1 MGYFTLDPADGKT
14 KCHYDEN
21 GNNTIDAAFILQTRL
36 YVPVT
41 GVDCVEIVP
50 SRGVQVSRLNRTRF
64 IAREGKVA
72 DAPLTQGD
80 PLMCFLID
88 VSFSMADRLRG
99 SAAQKLIAES
109 LANATRPGGPNPK
122 GVHVMVYTFSQQLKK
137 MTEGPQFVEHEDVEK
152 FAYKYDFGPEGST
165 YYKGALLRV
174 LTEASASGSK
184 KISIF
189 TMTDGDDN
197 ASTDAEKFAVAKNVE
212 ALRKC
217 KCDGLDVV
225 TFSFFGVD
233 GIDLE
238 KAVGDISTPQERNNI
253 DSRNFEASMSA
264 AVASESD
271 RCQMAQFVPP
281 SPPPYGHKA

>member
-21 GNNTIDAAFILQTRL
+21 GNNTIDTAYMLQTRL
-36 YVPVT
+36 HVPVT
-41 GVDCVEIVP
+41 IDDCVEIVP
-50 SRGVQVSRLNRTRF
+50 SRGIQVSRLNRTRF
-64 IAREGKVA
+64 IAREGNVA
-72 DAPLTQGD
+72 DAPLTQED

-88 VSFSMADRLRG
+88 VSYSMAERLLG

-109 LANATRPGGPNPK
+109 LANATRPDGPNPK
-122 GVHVMVYTFSQQLKK
+122 GVYVMVYTFSEQLKK
-137 MTEGPQFVEHEDVEK
+137 MTEGPQFVKNEEVEK
-152 FAYKYDFGPEGST
+152 FAYKYDFRPEGST

-174 LTEASASGSK
+174 LSEAGASGSK

-197 ASTDAEKFAVAKNVE
+197 ASTSAEKFAVAKNVE

-238 KAVGDISTPQERNNI
+238 KAVGDISTPQERNDI
-253 DSRNFEASMSA
+253 DSRNFEESMRA
-264 AVASESD
+264 AVESESE
-271 RCQMAQFVPP
+271 RCQAAQFVPP
-281 SPPPYGHKA
+281 PPYGRRA